1 MLDDHDR
8 DIIYK
13 LIEQAKPTPTKL
25 MGEDVMNIDDINIYS
40 ELNILEQKLKSTDSR
55 YEPVSRE
62 EYKERGGK

>member
-13 LIEQAKPTPTKL
+13 LIEQAKPTPDKQ
-25 MGEDVMNIDDINIYS
+25 MGEDVLNIADTAIYT

-62 EYKERGGK
+62 EYKNRGGK

>member
-13 LIEQAKPTPTKL
+13 LIEQAKPTPIKL
-25 MGEDVMNIDDINIYS
+25 MGEDVMNIADMAIYS

>member
-1 MLDDHDR
+1 MLDNQDR

-25 MGEDVMNIDDINIYS
+25 MGEDVLNIADMAIYS
-40 ELNILEQKLKSTDSR
+40 ELNILEQKIKSTDSR

-62 EYKERGGK
+62 EYKKRGGK